1 MALCN
6 AWSGAFL
13 LAVTSISVLSDL
25 SICQAVVP
33 CRFIEKRAT
42 KLSLNHPDV
51 PTGLDLCLQIL
62 TPEAMCCD
70 SIRVHVVARAP
81 KSRLTRI
88 IHHKQSINNALRAC
102 GPSLEPPPVCLMAK
116 VARSPRPTGCAAPW
130 LKTRMAFLGI
140 LLYAYIHT
148 YIHTCMHAY
157 RQAHIYIYIYIHIHY
172 IIYTHM
178 SFKGCPMLFW
188 SLAAP
193 AAGPSRSY

>member
-33 CRFIEKRAT
+33 CRFVEKRAT

-102 GPSLEPPPVCLMAK
+102 GPSLEPHTVCLMAK
-116 VARSPRPTGCAAPW
+116 VARSPRLTGCAAPW

-140 LLYAYIHT
+140 LLYVYIHTCLHT

-157 RQAHIYIYIYIHIHY
+157 IHTYRQTHIYTYIM
-172 IIYTHM
+172 YTYELQGVSHALLI
-178 SFKGCPMLFW
+178 SSSSGC
-188 SLAAP
+188 
-193 AAGPSRSY
+193 GTIT